1 MSKHFLIVDGN
12 SLAHANHNTTPLTV
26 GDFQVQSIFGCL
38 RSAQKLAE
46 MYPRSEQ
53 IWLWDGKAQWRI
65 DLYPAYK
72 GNREPLDAAAE
83 ASKEAFRRQAP
94 FTEKAL
100 NLLGVKQI
108 RSPLLEAD
116 DLAGYFS
123 RSMSAQGHKVTLVS
137 GDRDWITLVDS
148 NVSWFDPIRNRKVD
162 MDNLLDFTGYFTTEA
177 YVQGKALQ
185 GDNSDNIIG
194 IPKMGEKTAAL
205 FLAEWGDVRK
215 FFAAVDNGT
224 YTPKKRAS
232 KTATSLHP
240 EQVLA
245 SPEGRAIFERNV
257 KLMDLRQSRKPE
269 QGEVIIQRGEPNAHG
284 FISLCERLAF
294 ASILRERRSF
304 LANFGIECPDMG
316 ITIPAPVAK
325 DAVDE
330 QLLHAGVDLLR
341 PMRA

>member
-1 MSKHFLIVDGN
+1 MSKHFLTVDGN
-12 SLAHANHNTTPLTV
+12 SIAHANHNTTPLTV

-46 MYPRSEQ
+46 LYPRSEQ

-65 DLYPAYK
+65 DLYPEYK
-72 GNREPLDAAAE
+72 GNRAPLDADAE
-83 ASKEAFRRQAP
+83 ASKAAFKRQAP

-100 NLLGVKQI
+100 NLLGIKQI

-116 DLAGYFS
+116 DLAGYFT
-123 RSMSAQGHKVTLVS
+123 RSLSQQGHKVTMVS
-137 GDRDWITLVDS
+137 GDRDWITLVDK
-148 NVSWFDPIRNRKVD
+148 NVSWFDPIRDRKVD
-162 MDNLLDFTGYFTTEA
+162 MDSLLDFTGYFSTEA

-185 GDNSDNIIG
+185 GDNSDNITG

-224 YTPKKRAS
+224 YTPKKRVS

-257 KLMDLRQSRKPE
+257 KLMDLRQSRRPE
-269 QGEVIIQRGEPNAHG
+269 QGEVIIKRGEPSADG
-284 FISLCERLAF
+284 FIRLCERLAF
-294 ASILRERRSF
+294 ASILRERVSF
-304 LANFGIECPDMG
+304 LANFGIECSPG
-316 ITIPAPVAK
+316 A
-325 DAVDE
+325 
-330 QLLHAGVDLLR
+330 
-341 PMRA
+341 